1 MKRWL
6 PAPGL
11 GLAVFLVW
19 LLLVGSLAPAHL
31 LMAAVL
37 AVALPLVAQRL
48 RDGTAGMRRPGVA
61 MKLAVVVL
69 WDIMLSNIEVARRIL
84 GRESRI
90 RPGFIWIPLE
100 LTNPHG
106 IAALAGIITM
116 TPGTLS
122 SELSRDRRFLLV
134 HCLHLEDADAAIAQ
148 IKARYEA
155 PLREVFP

>member
-11 GLAVFLVW
+11 SLAVFVVW
-19 LLLVGSLAPAHL
+19 LLLVGTVAVAHVLLAAL
-31 LMAAVL
+31 LAVL
-37 AVALPLVAQRL
+37 LPLLAQRL
-48 RDGTAGMRRPGVA
+48 RDGNAGMRRPAVA
-61 MKLAVVVL
+61 LKLVAVVL
-69 WDIMLSNIEVARRIL
+69 WDIVLSNIEVARQIL
-84 GRESRI
+84 SRESKL

-116 TPGTLS
+116 TPGTVS
-122 SELSRDRRFLLV
+122 SELSPDRRFLLV